1 MAATINRMI
10 PAKLGWDS
18 RYPRRDSP
26 ELKMTKAAT
35 TKSKPPTARAA
46 NFSASPESDLEQNRQ
61 RTTIAENNLIALSPP
76 NPRRAELRA
85 IQAAASATMAS
96 TVIQAIVSTCR
107 RTTRRS
113 KSGAAGAAAMAISS
127 RILILRV
134 DSAGGRFVPV
144 GYEIVDRHQLRPRP
158 VGQGCGARKHLA
170 IRTLKLQAQL
180 KRDQARRVVA
190 SQTDAEQAGLR

>member
-1 MAATINRMI
+1 MAATVKRMI
-10 PAKLGWDS
+10 PAKLGWGS

-26 ELKMTKAAT
+26 ELTMTKAAT
-35 TKSKPPTARAA
+35 TKSKPPTERAA
-46 NFSASPESDLEQNRQ
+46 NFSASAEWDLERNRQ
-61 RTTIAENNLIALSPP
+61 RTTIAENSSIALSPP
-76 NPRRAELRA
+76 NPRRAGLRA

-134 DSAGGRFVPV
+134 DSAGGRYVPFDS
-144 GYEIVDRHQLRPRP
+144 EIIVSIQLRPRP
-158 VGQGCGARKHLA
+158 VLHRFVGHRN
-170 IRTLKLQAQL
+170 
-180 KRDQARRVVA
+180 
-190 SQTDAEQAGLR
+190 

>member
-1 MAATINRMI
+1 MAATVKRMI
-10 PAKLGWDS
+10 PAKLGWGS

-61 RTTIAENNLIALSPP
+61 RTTIAENSLIALSPP

-96 TVIQAIVSTCR
+96 TVIHAIVSTCR
-107 RTTRRS
+107 RTTRRC

-127 RILILRV
+127 RILLPRV
-134 DSAGGRFVPV
+134 DSAGGRYVPF

-158 VGQGCGARKHLA
+158 VGQGC
-170 IRTLKLQAQL
+170 
-180 KRDQARRVVA
+180 
-190 SQTDAEQAGLR
+190 AGHANISRSEP